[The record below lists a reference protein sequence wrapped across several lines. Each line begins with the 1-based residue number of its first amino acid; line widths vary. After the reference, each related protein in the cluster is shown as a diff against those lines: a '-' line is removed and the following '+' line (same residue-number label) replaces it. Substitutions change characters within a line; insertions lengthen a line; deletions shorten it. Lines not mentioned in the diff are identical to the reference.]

1 MVIWY
6 RYKNKPVQFL
16 SRFLKL
22 AEAAIYMRFSFNY
35 TKQKVLQAL
44 RYHFIAQKE
53 IRIMFIVI
61 IAFDIIAGVLYF
73 VGKIRPEPFLT
84 GAFIWFIFILS
95 FWFFMPLA
103 VYKKS
108 ATFKEKFII
117 AFQPGYVAL
126 ENEQGRVEW
135 EWNRF
140 IRYFESPNFFH
151 LYFSQKAFFL
161 VPKDDLNKD
170 DQHQLREILNSRI
183 TEK

>member
-1 MVIWY
+1 
-6 RYKNKPVQFL
+6 
-16 SRFLKL
+16 
-22 AEAAIYMRFSFNY
+22 MRFSFNY

-61 IAFDIIAGVLYF
+61 IVFDVIAGALYF
-73 VGKIRPEPFLT
+73 SGKIRPEPFLT

-108 ATFKEKFII
+108 ATFKEKFTI
-117 AFQPGYVAL
+117 AFQPTYVSL

-135 EWNRF
+135 EWSRF
-140 IRYFESPNFFH
+140 IKYFESPNFFH

-161 VPKDDLNKD
+161 VPKDNLTKDEHHDL
-170 DQHQLREILNSRI
+170 RGILSSHI
-183 TEK
+183 K